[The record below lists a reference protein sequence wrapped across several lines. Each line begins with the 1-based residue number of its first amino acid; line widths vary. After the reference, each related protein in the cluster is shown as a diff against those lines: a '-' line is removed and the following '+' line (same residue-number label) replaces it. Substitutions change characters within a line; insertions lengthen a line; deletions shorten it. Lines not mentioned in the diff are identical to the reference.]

1 MLCWW
6 KLWWLLMSI
15 FPSWLKCL
23 TFLFSNVYS
32 RKNWFDHRFFL
43 VKHGS
48 MVIRGGT
55 NSSSSLGTLRTPPD
69 FFEQNLSPRAYS
81 RGKCLKIPLCMLGRN
96 RYLRYYQFGNTN
108 QERFS
113 FYIYRLRA
121 PRPRIGS
128 PAQFSTRAFLILAI
142 KKPWYQYC
150 KGPMVP
156 STLEAYCF

>member
-1 MLCWW
+1 MPGRSHENESVRQERYITGM
-6 KLWWLLMSI
+6 KKSSI
-15 FPSWLKCL
+15 SRDGQVDRQTDMNSHGCAINTVFID
-23 TFLFSNVYS
+23 THYRLF
-32 RKNWFDHRFFL
+32 
-43 VKHGS
+43 
-48 MVIRGGT
+48 I
-55 NSSSSLGTLRTPPD
+55 
-69 FFEQNLSPRAYS
+69 
-81 RGKCLKIPLCMLGRN
+81 RN

>member
-1 MLCWW
+1 M
-6 KLWWLLMSI
+6 
-15 FPSWLKCL
+15 
-23 TFLFSNVYS
+23 
-32 RKNWFDHRFFL
+32 
-43 VKHGS
+43 G
-48 MVIRGGT
+48 IRGGT

-69 FFEQNLSPRAYS
+69 FFEQNLSLRAYS

-128 PAQFSTRAFLILAI
+128 PAQFSTRAFLILVI
-142 KKPWYQYC
+142 KNHGINIARDQWHPQLWKLTASKRIKIENRAWRYFKEHKKSFLYL
-150 KGPMVP
+150 MN
-156 STLEAYCF
+156 FI